1 MKLGEMLLA
10 PARVWPA
17 RMEQRHLLVA
27 PLTYIKKPEV
37 CVAKATYSE
46 MGQVTRAQQ
55 VWVRG
60 REEREGRSWGTGK
73 EWGKWSQCEAVEPLL

>member
-37 CVAKATYSE
+37 CVAKATVKWDSHTCTA
-46 MGQVTRAQQ
+46 GLGKGKRRKRRKVL
-55 VWVRG
+55 G
-60 REEREGRSWGTGK
+60 RRKGVGE
-73 EWGKWSQCEAVEPLL
+73 VESV